1 VGVGVGM
8 VPTVGVGV
16 VGDGVGV
23 GVGVGVVFG
32 GVNVS
37 LVTKTD
43 GAVGLVTLEPSQAAM
58 KTADRTTAMIR
69 VIPYARATAIPRA
82 GRRFVIA
89 ESATAS
95 LESRLTRRSG

>member
-1 VGVGVGM
+1 M

-16 VGDGVGV
+16 GDGVGV
-23 GVGVGVVFG
+23 GVVLG

-37 LVTKTD
+37 RVTKTD

-69 VIPYARATAIPRA
+69 VIPHARATAIPRP
-82 GRRFVIA
+82 GRRFAIA
-89 ESATAS
+89 EIGTGD
-95 LESRLTRRSG
+95 LGLGI